1 VSQAA
6 QTSTL
11 LIVEKDDDARQQM
24 AAYLSSH
31 GHPVREAADE
41 AAAGEVLAEGV
52 VALILLEADLTG
64 GGGLAMLRSLVRP
77 GGPLILVL
85 SDQADPIDRIL
96 ALELGADDYIIKPIP
111 ERELLAKIKA
121 MLRRR
126 LGEAP
131 PSPPAAVEARGYSD
145 LRLDAARRRIAGPK
159 GSPATLTRG
168 EMSILVALMESR
180 WPVVPRQELER
191 RLRGVTAEGVSRS
204 VDQHVSRLRR
214 KILIAAGEDLIKTC
228 RGVGYALSAR
238 LALE

>member
-1 VSQAA
+1 
-6 QTSTL
+6 L
-11 LIVEKDDDARQQM
+11 LVEEDNEARQQM

-31 GHPVREAADE
+31 GHPVREAMDE
-41 AAAGEVLAEGV
+41 TTAAEILAEGD
-52 VALILLEADLTG
+52 VALILLEANLTG
-64 GGGLAMLRSLVRP
+64 GAGLAMLRSLVRP

-85 SDQADPIDRIL
+85 SDRADPIDRIL
-96 ALELGADDYIIKPIP
+96 ALELGADDYIIKPIA

-126 LGEAP
+126 VGEPPAP
-131 PSPPAAVEARGYSD
+131 PAVEGRAYCD
-145 LRLDAARRRIAGPK
+145 LRLDAARRRIASPK

-180 WPVVPRQELER
+180 GPIVPRQELER
-191 RLRGVTAEGVSRS
+191 RLRGGAGDGASRS